1 MGSGVR
7 TSPMAGSTSNVD
19 SGVRVNEE
27 KKDDRQSYRIESMSF
42 DLILFVVNN
51 LKNRSAEFP

>member
-1 MGSGVR
+1 MR